1 MNSIYEFFKMRIV
14 FLSMVLIM
22 PGISLANFGIGE
34 NKSSLLDVSTTVA
47 PFCSINANPLAFRN
61 YSMTTVTASTSILVT
76 CTKGT
81 NYSIALDYGRNNN
94 NNLRNMRFNANI
106 LNYQLYQDEKMSRVW
121 GDTQNNVLSAIG
133 NGELQTYKIYGNI
146 PVNQNKPL
154 GTYDDVVLVNI
165 NISNPNNQNNLSAY
179 QMMVRMNVSVN
190 KI

>member
-1 MNSIYEFFKMRIV
+1 
-14 FLSMVLIM
+14 M
-22 PGISLANFGIGE
+22 PGIGLANFGIGE

-61 YSMTTVTASTSILVT
+61 YSMNTVTASTSILVI

-81 NYSIALDYGRNNN
+81 NYSIALDFGRNSN

-133 NGELQTYKIYGNI
+133 SGELQTYKIYGNI

-154 GTYDDVVLVNI
+154 GTYNDIVLINI

-179 QMMVRMNVSVN
+179 QMMVRMNISVN